1 MLTEIMG
8 SYLDDIDHTA
18 SGRREFSVPFGVST
32 AGRMPVVPKSGGWSE
47 DRSQR
52 CLTRSYDFR
61 DHSQMCDFVREV
73 LDYETETGH
82 YGRIECNF
90 PTVTLSVKTHDL
102 DAVTEV
108 DRDYASHCDGA
119 YDDVLHYSL
128 SADSD
133 DIP

>member
-1 MLTEIMG
+1 
-8 SYLDDIDHTA
+8 
-18 SGRREFSVPFGVST
+18 
-32 AGRMPVVPKSGGWSE
+32 
-47 DRSQR
+47 
-52 CLTRSYDFR
+52 
-61 DHSQMCDFVREV
+61 MCDFVREV
-73 LDYETETGH
+73 LDYESDTGH

-108 DRDYASHCDGA
+108 DRDYAAHCDGA

-128 SADSD
+128 PAGSD